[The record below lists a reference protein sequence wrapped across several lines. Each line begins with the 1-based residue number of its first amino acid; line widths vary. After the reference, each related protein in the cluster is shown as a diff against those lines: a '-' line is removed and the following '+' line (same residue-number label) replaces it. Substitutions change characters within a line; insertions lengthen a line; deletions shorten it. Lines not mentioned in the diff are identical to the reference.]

1 LAILLNEEVQELL
14 EMEKRYRV
22 KRNEDFQKIF
32 KRGKS
37 TANRQFVVYTLDK
50 RDQQN
55 FRVGLSVGK
64 KLGNAVTRNRIK
76 RLIREALQ
84 EVKDQLPQ
92 DKDYII
98 IARFPTAE
106 MSHSEIQ
113 KSLFHVLKRAKLV
126 Q

>member
-1 LAILLNEEVQELL
+1 
-14 EMEKRYRV
+14 MEKRYRV

-37 TANRQFVVYTLDK
+37 MANRQFVVYTLDK

-113 KSLFHVLKRAKLV
+113 KSLFHVLKRAKLI